1 MFTDFEGEREKDEE
15 EIPLHLCRSWLMI
28 VRGLKAFKIKML
40 GAVSNKTDEWVRYA
54 WKLLKEECRTA
65 FSDDS

>member
-54 WKLLKEECRTA
+54 
-65 FSDDS
+65 